1 MGYFASLDS
10 PAIERAVLRLVPV
23 GTPEPK
29 VRESLSKAGIGADG
43 MSSYAPLD
51 GEGQAVVRI
60 ESDPVGPTLVKRHF
74 AIVMRFDPDS
84 RLERVQVK
92 DWLAGS

>member
-51 GEGQAVVRI
+51 GERQAVVRI
-60 ESDPVGPTLVKRHF
+60 ESDPVSPTLVKRHF

-92 DWLAGS
+92 DWLTGS